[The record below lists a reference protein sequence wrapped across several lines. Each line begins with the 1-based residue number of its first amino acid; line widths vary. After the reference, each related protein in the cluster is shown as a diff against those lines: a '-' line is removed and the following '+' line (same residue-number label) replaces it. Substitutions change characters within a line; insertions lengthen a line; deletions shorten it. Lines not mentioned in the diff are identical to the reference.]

1 MCEIYVKADPIIYEA
16 RTRCLRIHGQVTTI
30 RVENEFW
37 DTLAEMARHED
48 MTTNQLLTK
57 FHDELLVHS
66 GEVNNF
72 ASFLRV
78 TCLRYVKLQAETGKD
93 SISAQS
99 QQLHDRS
106 NIANLRRASSL
117 S

>member
-16 RTRCLRIHGQVTTI
+16 RTRCLRVHGLVTTI
-30 RVENEFW
+30 RLENEFW
-37 DTLAEMARHED
+37 DTLAEMAGHEG

-57 FHDELLVHS
+57 FHDELLAHS

-78 TCLRYVKLQAETGKD
+78 TCLRYVKLRGETGKD

-99 QQLHDRS
+99 QQLRDQS
-106 NIANLRRASSL
+106 NITSLRKAGHSS
-117 S
+117 